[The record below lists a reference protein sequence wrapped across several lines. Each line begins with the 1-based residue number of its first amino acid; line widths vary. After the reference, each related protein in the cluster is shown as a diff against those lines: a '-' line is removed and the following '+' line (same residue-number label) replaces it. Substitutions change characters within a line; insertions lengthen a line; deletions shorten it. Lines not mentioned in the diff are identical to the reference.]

1 MFTELFLQLMVDGQL
16 NRIEK
21 IVIDHESIAIF
32 FLIKTELFDKKI
44 NICPLIR
51 LKIKVYNLG
60 ER

>member
-44 NICPLIR
+44 KICPLIR
-51 LKIKVYNLG
+51 KHTIV
-60 ER
+60 